1 MKKALLTVP
10 VLAAMLLGT
19 GKEAKAQAWLET
31 FNSGIPSTWKRYNVD
46 GLTPASSV
54 SFVNNSWVTIARA
67 MGDSCIVSTS
77 WYNPPGQADDWIVSP
92 AFTVSAGMFLHWEEF
107 APDAAFADGYE
118 VRISTTGDAV
128 ADFTTVLFSTPG
140 ANSSGFMTKGTSLN
154 AYAGQSVRVAF
165 RNNSNDKNRLY
176 LDNIGTEVLPA
187 TDLKL
192 AAIAPAAGDASAYGA
207 VGNNVTIMGLVE
219 NKGGSTINSYVVKY
233 QEGSGTPVSYNA
245 TGTIAPYGSAIF
257 THSVPYNIASLGV
270 HNLKVWVE
278 ASGDVNHANDTATTT
293 ITGVGFMPNK
303 RILAEEATGTW
314 CGWCTRGIVY
324 MDSIHNTHG
333 DKFSLVA
340 VHNADPMVVPAYD
353 AAIGAFIGGYP
364 SMVVDRDYEADPS
377 DLFDIYNADKD
388 NFAFANITF
397 SPSTVTSTSV
407 QLPVTVTPA
416 IDLNG
421 DYRLALALTEDD
433 VSGSGSGWAQA
444 NYYSGHPT
452 VMKNAEYNFN
462 TLPNPVPANQI
473 NYDFVARAIVPSPD
487 GAPGSLPATMTAGST
502 YTYTFNAPL
511 NSSWNVS
518 KMRGVVML
526 IRNSDGK
533 VLNTN
538 TTGMALGVNNVAG
551 NINNVSVFPNP
562 ASTAAQ
568 VRVELKENVPV
579 TITVSDVMGR
589 VVYTHNNGN
598 TAAGE
603 NFFTIPAST
612 LSAGVY
618 NVQVKAGNNVIVK
631 QLSVVK

>member
-1 MKKALLTVP
+1 
-10 VLAAMLLGT
+10 MLGGT
-19 GKEAKAQAWLET
+19 QEAKAQAWLET
-31 FNSGIPSTWKRYNVD
+31 FNGGIPSTWKRYNVD
-46 GLTPASSV
+46 GLTPATSV
-54 SFVNNSWVTIARA
+54 AFINNAWVTIARA
-67 MGDSCIVSTS
+67 AGDSCIVSTS

-107 APDAAFADGYE
+107 APDASFADGYE

-128 ADFTTVLFSTPG
+128 ANFTTVLYSTPG

-176 LDNIGTEVLPA
+176 LDNIGAEVLPA

-192 AAIAPAAGDASAYGA
+192 VAVTPAEGDAASYAS
-207 VGNNVTIMGLVE
+207 VGNNVLIKGVVQNL
-219 NKGGSTINSYVVKY
+219 GGSTITSYTVKY
-233 QEGSGTPVSYNA
+233 KEGSGTPASYTA
-245 TGTIAPYGSAIF
+245 SGSIAPYGFATF
-257 THSVPYNIASLGV
+257 THSVPYSIASTGA
-270 HNLKVWVE
+270 HNLTVWIE
-278 ASGDVNHANDTATTT
+278 AAGDMNHANDTATTT
-293 ITGVGFMPNK
+293 LNGVSFMPNK

-324 MDSIHNTHG
+324 MDSIYNEHG
-333 DKFSLVA
+333 NKFSLVA
-340 VHNADPMVVPAYD
+340 VHNNDPMEVSEYD
-353 AAIGAFIGGYP
+353 AHIGTFIGGYP

-377 DLFDIYNADKD
+377 DLFTVYNLDKD
-388 NFAFANITF
+388 KFAFANIALGV
-397 SPSTVTSTSV
+397 STVTSTSV
-407 QLPVTVTPA
+407 QLPVTVSPA

-433 VSGSGSGWAQA
+433 VQGTGTGWAQA
-444 NYYSGHPT
+444 NYYSGSAS

-462 TLPNPVPANQI
+462 TLPNPVPANMI
-473 NYDFVARAIVPSPD
+473 KYDFVGRAIVPSPN
-487 GAPGSLPATMTAGST
+487 GAPGSLPATMTAGSN

-538 TTGMALGVNNVAG
+538 TTGMALGVAGVAG
-551 NINNVSVFPNP
+551 NINNVTIFPNP
-562 ASTAAQ
+562 ASTQAQ
-568 VRVELKENVPV
+568 VKLELAEATEVV
-579 TITVSDVMGR
+579 IIVSDVTGR

-603 NFFTIPAST
+603 NFFTIPTGNLAS
-612 LSAGVY
+612 GVY
-618 NVQVKAGNNVIVK
+618 NVQVKAGTNATVK